1 MEVWTCSVL
10 FKTVKSLQIL
20 HYYSFLSL
28 GFCSQHHGPN
38 ANRKIAE
45 PPSELMCVAEY
56 MIPRIILR
64 LIQHLRINSIP
75 SNAQMDKEAQWYIFF
90 SFQIQLF
97 SQSIIRFFFKFK
109 FRSKCEQVIL
119 KSDRFLKLLHD
130 FSSLGSAMRTVM
142 TKCLIDPV
150 TYQVI
155 SRVICTLDFSRKTTN
170 AVLSDLQ
177 IVDVIK

>member
-97 SQSIIRFFFKFK
+97 SQSIIRFFFNLNSGPNV
-109 FRSKCEQVIL
+109 SKSFSNPIAFSNYSMIFHHWDLPWELWWQSASSI
-119 KSDRFLKLLHD
+119 RLLI
-130 FSSLGSAMRTVM
+130 R
-142 TKCLIDPV
+142 
-150 TYQVI
+150 
-155 SRVICTLDFSRKTTN
+155 
-170 AVLSDLQ
+170 
-177 IVDVIK
+177 